1 MVTDI
6 TGWGNDNT
14 FDYVIAPGTGAGTF
28 SNNSKPAAAG
38 SAEGGPIVAW
48 LSATGVEVQ
57 FLDVLGEPTVAGAEV
72 ASRVIVSEGADFKSN
87 VQVADGVAGIGVG
100 WEQATVYQDP
110 SGVQGPS
117 PILAGQIKLQ
127 GLGPEGGLPFGTAVT
142 VGAEEND
149 GFDNA
154 AFHNHSMSMVT
165 GPTSR

>member
-14 FDYVIAPGTGAGTF
+14 FDYVIEPGTNAGTV
-28 SNNSKPAAAG
+28 SNNSRPVAAG

-48 LSATGVEVQ
+48 LSNTGVEVQ

-87 VQVADGVAGIGVG
+87 VQVADGVAAIAVG
-100 WEQATVYQDP
+100 WQEASVYQDP
-110 SGVQGPS
+110 SSVQGPS

-127 GLGPEGGLPFGTAVT
+127 GLGPR
-142 VGAEEND
+142 
-149 GFDNA
+149 A
-154 AFHNHSMSMVT
+154 AYRS
-165 GPTSR
+165 GRR